1 MFVHAQGKNHYYY
14 SRKKA
19 KGAGPADP
27 HAIRSPTM
35 DLKALGQN
43 LRKCRKE
50 QKLSQE
56 KLAEAVGLS
65 ANYIG
70 LIERGEKQP
79 ALDTLVNI
87 LNALDASADAILAG
101 DLKYIRTRKKSAIE
115 REFKNSVHENV
126 AKIYAVIHEI
136 EKI

>member
-1 MFVHAQGKNHYYY
+1 
-14 SRKKA
+14 
-19 KGAGPADP
+19 
-27 HAIRSPTM
+27 M

-101 DLKYIRTRKKSAIE
+101 DINYVKSRKKNVLE
-115 REFKNSVHENV
+115 REFRNAMREDIEI
-126 AKIYAVIHEI
+126 AYTVIQEL
-136 EKI
+136 EKKRSRQ